1 MRISDWSSD
10 VCSSDLLRPL
20 RLDGTVRSV
29 IHMGN
34 DLRVIS
40 GGMSFPRDRFPDR
53 RSLPQEFRDGLRK
66 SGGIGAWMIAGGL
79 YGSKGVVAAA
89 RREVRRRLAG
99 PRRKLHF
106 FDRGRLDMLDRL
118 SRPLSGMPRVAALRS
133 KLASLRAVY
142 DMTRGI
148 PSQIGRAHV

>member
-106 FDRGRLDMLDRL
+106 FDRGRRDLHGGR
-118 SRPLSGMPRVAALRS
+118 RRGAKSG
-133 KLASLRAVY
+133 
-142 DMTRGI
+142 GG
-148 PSQIGRAHV
+148 GRKEEGR

>member
-1 MRISDWSSD
+1 MIR
-10 VCSSDLLRPL
+10 RPP
-20 RLDGTVRSV
+20 RSTRT
-29 IHMGN
+29 
-34 DLRVIS
+34 DTL
-40 GGMSFPRDRFPDR
+40 FPYTTLF
-53 RSLPQEFRDGLRK
+53 RS
-66 SGGIGAWMIAGGL
+66 L

-118 SRPLSGMPRVAALRS
+118 SRPLSGMRRVAALRS

-142 DMTRGI
+142 DMNRGI
-148 PSQIGRAHV
+148 PSHRFLAGAYRSE